1 MDVFP
6 TSERS
11 NTTAIVATTMVT
23 TVACLSLFR
32 HSLYPRRKQI
42 LPGPLT
48 TSLPYLTKDEIKD
61 LPYQPD
67 HFPGARDV
75 ETPYGN
81 IRVYEF
87 GPEDGRKVLFIHG
100 ISTSCMTLSEI
111 ANGIAAKGCRVMLF
125 DLFGRGFTDGVGDL
139 PFDTRLFVSQ
149 VLLVLASSPL
159 AWTGNDAMHL
169 VGYSLGGGI
178 ALNFAATFPH
188 MVASLVLLAPT
199 GVIRSENFGRLSR
212 LVFTSGIV
220 PEAILERLTKRRLR
234 TPIGNSVAKKRKMSM
249 DGTTPIDAA
258 ASSTKSGTESLT
270 DTATQEV
277 AGDPNEDTVDSV
289 HPFEARIAAYV
300 HWMLRAH
307 EGFVPAFMSTVR
319 VGPLMAEQAYWRKLA
334 RVRAPKTTAI
344 ILARH
349 DELIQKDDYREDA
362 LPLVGGEDHVF
373 WRIVPGGHNFPFTHP
388 KEALEAIFEFWGW

>member
-1 MDVFP
+1 MDIFRASE
-6 TSERS
+6 TS
-11 NTTAIVATTMVT
+11 TAAIVATTVVT
-23 TVACLSLFR
+23 TVACLSLFQY
-32 HSLYPRRKQI
+32 SLYPRRKQI

-48 TSLPYLTKDEIKD
+48 TSLPYLSKDEIKD

-149 VLLVLASSPL
+149 ILLVLASSPL
-159 AWTGNDAMHL
+159 AWTGDGAMHL

-178 ALNFAATFPH
+178 ALNFAATFPR
-188 MVASLVLLAPT
+188 MVESLVLLAPT

-212 LVFTSGIV
+212 LIFTSGIV

-234 TPIGNSVAKKRKMSM
+234 TPIGASVAKKRKMS
-249 DGTTPIDAA
+249 TDAA
-258 ASSTKSGTESLT
+258 AVAPLATSSKESLL
-270 DTATQEV
+270 DTANQEV
-277 AGDPNEDTVDSV
+277 VDPNEDTVDSV

-319 VGPLMAEQAYWRKLA
+319 VGPLMAEHDYWRKLA
-334 RVRAPKTTAI
+334 RVRAPGTTAF

-349 DELIQKDDYREDA
+349 DELIQKNDYREDG

>member
-1 MDVFP
+1 MDIFQ
-6 TSERS
+6 TSES
-11 NTTAIVATTMVT
+11 STAAIVATTVVTMV
-23 TVACLSLFR
+23 VCLSLFR
-32 HSLYPRRKQI
+32 YSLYPHRKHI

-125 DLFGRGFTDGVGDL
+125 DLFGRGFSDGVGDL

-159 AWTGNDAMHL
+159 AWTGDDAMHL

-178 ALNFAATFPH
+178 ALNFAATFPR

-212 LVFTSGIV
+212 LIFTSGIV
-220 PEAILERLTKRRLR
+220 PEAILERLTKHRLR
-234 TPIGNSVAKKRKMSM
+234 TPIGASVAKKRTMSM
-249 DGTTPIDAA
+249 DGMDGGTALDAS
-258 ASSTKSGTESLT
+258 ASEPHTDSLT

-277 AGDPNEDTVDSV
+277 VDPNEDTVDSV

-307 EGFVPAFMSTVR
+307 SGFVPAFMSTVR
-319 VGPLMAEQAYWRKLA
+319 VGPLMAEHDYWRKLA
-334 RVRAPKTTAI
+334 RVRKPMTTAF

-349 DELIQKDDYREDA
+349 DELIQKNDYREDG

>member
-1 MDVFP
+1 MDIFH
-6 TSERS
+6 TSES
-11 NTTAIVATTMVT
+11 STTAIVATTIVT

-32 HSLYPRRKQI
+32 YSLYPHRKQI

-100 ISTSCMTLSEI
+100 ISTSCMTLSDI

-149 VLLVLASSPL
+149 ILLVLASSPL

-234 TPIGNSVAKKRKMSM
+234 TPIGHSVAKKRKMSM
-249 DGTTPIDAA
+249 DAA
-258 ASSTKSGTESLT
+258 AAAAAHHDNKPAESLT

-334 RVRAPKTTAI
+334 RVRPPRPRPSS
-344 ILARH
+344 LARH

-388 KEALEAIFEFWGW
+388 NEALEAIFEFWGW

>member
-1 MDVFP
+1 MDVFH

-11 NTTAIVATTMVT
+11 NTTAIVATTIVT

-75 ETPYGN
+75 ETPHF
-81 IRVYEF
+81 VH
-87 GPEDGRKVLFIHG
+87 DAL
-100 ISTSCMTLSEI
+100 EI

-220 PEAILERLTKRRLR
+220 PEAILEHLTKRRLR
-234 TPIGNSVAKKRKMSM
+234 TPIGHSVAKKRKMSM
-249 DGTTPIDAA
+249 DGTAPIDIA